1 MRLDEKYKKMLTDNG
16 LNQPIIVAHF
26 FAQLEHESG
35 LKPIQENLNY
45 SADRLVQIF
54 PKYFKSLEFAKLY
67 ERKPEKI
74 ANYIYSNRMGNSD
87 INSGDG
93 WNYRGRGFIQLT
105 GKDNYKR
112 LSDAYKIDFVANPNL
127 LLQEEYALLSAM
139 WFWGTNGLNKF
150 ARLDDIVSITKRI
163 NGGTIGLEHRKEC
176 LVKWKKL
183 LQCN

>member
-16 LNQPIIVAHF
+16 LNQPIIIAHF
-26 FAQLEHESG
+26 FSQLEHESG

-45 SADRLVQIF
+45 SADGLFKTF
-54 PKYFKSLEFAKLY
+54 PKYFPTKGFAMQY
-67 ERKPEKI
+67 ERQPQKI
-74 ANYIYSNRMGNSD
+74 ANRVYANRMGN
-87 INSGDG
+87 GDEASNDG
-93 WNYRGRGFIQLT
+93 FKYRGRGFIQLT

-112 LSDAYKIDFVANPNL
+112 LSDAYKVDFVQYPDL
-127 LLQEEYALLSAM
+127 LLQEEYALLSAI

-183 LQCN
+183 LGCN